1 MLRWFRSLAHAT
13 TVLALV
19 VVIGIWCGAILLA
32 RVEHQHA
39 YDEGLRQGANLAR
52 VFKEYIARVVG
63 GADSVLLTLRD
74 AYERDPNNFNIELPF
89 RHNERGRSEVVNYGI
104 VGADGDVKVST
115 VGPIRAPVNVRD
127 RDYFQFHANSD
138 GDELFISAPTQGRLT
153 AQTSVQLAR
162 RLRAADGSFGGVIV
176 AALDIPRIES
186 FYSSIDLGAGG
197 MISLV
202 GTDGIIRARSGR
214 DPKAESFVGHSVRD
228 TPLLSLFRQSAS
240 GSYWNAKN
248 AAGPI
253 DGVSR
258 LISYHVVDGLPLIA
272 VVGLTEDDIFRQ
284 ANAAARRY
292 YAIGSLLTLAV
303 MAATIIGA
311 IRRRKLALTVIALEQ
326 SKSSLEE
333 TNERFDTALENIA
346 QGLAMFDAAGR
357 LVVCNQR
364 YREMYRLPPDLAQ
377 PGRPV
382 LELLQHRA
390 ATDTYLGNPE
400 EYVRELLTVM
410 ACGKSL
416 TKEVTTGDGRIVLVR
431 SQPMPGGGWV
441 ATHDDITEAKQK
453 EASFR
458 LLFESSPVAMWVFDR
473 DSLQF
478 LAVNQAAIV
487 QYGYSHE
494 QFMAMRVLEVRPL
507 EDRAKFEQ
515 FLRALP
521 EVQRDQKVSRHV
533 KADGTIMIVTVFSK
547 TLTYQNHRARLV
559 AIYDVTKEQ
568 LTEDELRRTRKFLD
582 TVIDS
587 VPLPISVKDVRAAPT
602 DASQSRY
609 TLVNCAF
616 EEQIGNPRSQLVGKT
631 LHEAYP
637 KEQADR
643 IIASDNATLQSDQ
656 AVMIREYVVDTAR
669 GPRTMT
675 AMKVAV
681 RDDDG
686 HPQYLLTVLEDV
698 TDRRRVEERIARMA
712 HHDPLTDLPNRA
724 TFNDRLSAM
733 LAKAAANNLQFAILS
748 VDFDRFKEVNDVF
761 GHAVGD
767 ALLCQIA
774 RRLQAAAGEAFIAR
788 LGGDE
793 FSFIVEGAQP
803 AAATRLA
810 KKLLATTAEDFEVGG
825 LKLRVGLSIGAAV
838 YPTDSTDLGRLMN
851 NADAALY
858 RAKSEARGTLRFFEA
873 DMDTRLRERLA
884 LQNDLRM
891 AIDRNELRLH
901 FQPQKRMFGA
911 TVGFEALVRWQC
923 PKRGLVPPKTFI
935 PIAEDSS
942 LIISVGEWVLRQAC
956 REAATWPEPLR
967 VAVNVSPIQ
976 FRYGDL
982 PRLVHAVLLET
993 GLSPDRLELEI
1004 TESVMISDFAR
1015 AVSLLRRLKTLGV
1028 RIAMDDFGT
1037 GYSSLSFLQ
1046 SFPCDRIKIDAS
1058 FVRDLEASQHSQAI
1072 VRAVIGLGRSL
1083 NTPTLAEGVETERQ
1097 RAWLAEEGCDEVQ
1110 GYLTGRPLP
1119 IEQYAEITG
1128 KQVPTAKQKAS

>member
-1 MLRWFRSLAHAT
+1 MH
-13 TVLALV
+13 
-19 VVIGIWCGAILLA
+19 
-32 RVEHQHA
+32 
-39 YDEGLRQGANLAR
+39 
-52 VFKEYIARVVG
+52 
-63 GADSVLLTLRD
+63 
-74 AYERDPNNFNIELPF
+74 
-89 RHNERGRSEVVNYGI
+89 
-104 VGADGDVKVST
+104 
-115 VGPIRAPVNVRD
+115 
-127 RDYFQFHANSD
+127 
-138 GDELFISAPTQGRLT
+138 GRLSG
-153 AQTSVQLAR
+153 QTSVQLTR
-162 RLRAADGSFGGVIV
+162 RLTAADGSFGGLIV

-197 MISLV
+197 VISLV
-202 GTDGIIRARSGR
+202 GTDGILRARGGR
-214 DPKAESFVGHSVRD
+214 DPKADSFVGRSVGQS
-228 TPLLSLFRQSAS
+228 PLFSLLRQSAS
-240 GSYWNAKN
+240 GSYWNTSN
-248 AAGPI
+248 PAGTL

-258 LISYHVVDGLPLIA
+258 LISYHVVDGFPLIA
-272 VVGLTEDDIFRQ
+272 VVGLTEDDIFAS
-284 ANAAARRY
+284 ANADTHKY
-292 YAIGSLLTLAV
+292 YAIASLLTLAV
-303 MAATIIGA
+303 MVATIIGA
-311 IRRRKLALTVIALEQ
+311 IRRHKLSLTMTALEQ
-326 SKSSLEE
+326 SKSSLEK
-333 TNERFDTALENIA
+333 TNVRFDTALENMMH
-346 QGLAMFDAAGR
+346 GLCMFDAAGR
-357 LVVCNQR
+357 LVVCNRR
-364 YREMYRLPPDLAQ
+364 YRDMYRLPPDLPQ

-382 LELLQHRA
+382 LALVQYRS
-390 ATDTYLGNPE
+390 ATDTFTGNPE
-400 EYVRELLTVM
+400 DYVREILTAM
-410 ACGKSL
+410 ACGKSM
-416 TKEVTTGDGRIVLVR
+416 TKEVTTGDGRIVQVR
-431 SQPMPGGGWV
+431 NQPMPGGGWV
-441 ATHDDITEAKQK
+441 ATHEDVTEAKQK

-478 LAVNQAAIV
+478 LAVNQAAIT

-494 QFMAMRVLEVRPL
+494 QFMAMRVLDVRPP
-507 EDRAKFEQ
+507 EDRTKLEQ

-521 EVQRDQKVSRHV
+521 EVQRDEKLGRHL
-533 KADGTIMIVTVFSK
+533 KADGTMMIVTVFSQ

-559 AIYDVTKEQ
+559 ALLDVTKQ
-568 LTEDELRRTRKFLD
+568 RLTEDELRRTRKFLD

-587 VPLPISVKDVRAAPT
+587 VPLPISVKDVRGAPADAA
-602 DASQSRY
+602 QSRF
-609 TLVNCAF
+609 TLVNSAY
-616 EEQIGNPRSQLVGKT
+616 ERQLGDPRSQLIGKT

-656 AVMIREYVVDTAR
+656 AEMVREYVVETPR

-675 AMKVAV
+675 AMKAAV

-698 TDRRRVEERIARMA
+698 TDRRRVEQRIARMA

-724 TFNDRLSAM
+724 AFSEHLSAT
-733 LAKAAANNLQFAILS
+733 LAKATANNLQFAILS

-767 ALLCQIA
+767 SLLCQIA
-774 RRLQAAAGEAFIAR
+774 KRLQTVAGEAFIAR

-803 AAATRLA
+803 AAASRLA
-810 KKLLATTAEDFEVGG
+810 ERLLATMTEDVEVGG

-838 YPTDSTDLGRLMN
+838 YPTDSIDLGRLMS

-858 RAKSEARGTLRFFEA
+858 RAKAEARGTLRFFESE
-873 DMDTRLRERLA
+873 MDTRLRDRLA
-884 LQNDLRM
+884 LQNDLRI
-891 AIDRNELRLH
+891 AIDRDELRLD
-901 FQPQKRMFGA
+901 FQPQVLIAGE
-911 TVGFEALVRWQC
+911 TVGFDALVRWQC

-956 REAATWPEPLR
+956 REAASWPEPLR

-1004 TESVMISDFAR
+1004 TESVMISDFTR

-1028 RIAMDDFGT
+1028 GIAMDDFGT

-1058 FVRDLEASQHSQAI
+1058 FVRDLEASLHSQAI

-1083 NTPTLAEGVETERQ
+1083 NTPTLAEGVETEAQ
-1097 RAWLAEEGCDEVQ
+1097 RAWLGQEGCDEVQ